1 MPVQSLLRQHQYLI
15 AVLCA
20 VAFGAASAAPTA
32 HQVAL
37 AAPASA
43 TASAAASGAEAAA
56 GYRAVAPAPGASNDP
71 ARIQQQLRRYFFD
84 AARDGRREML
94 AEFITARY
102 DLNVRDEKGYTAL
115 ILAAYHGHREAVE
128 QLLKAGADP
137 CVQDMRGNTALMGAI
152 FKGEVAIA
160 RRLVQADCA
169 PDQRNNAGQTAAM
182 YAALF
187 QRTELLQALAAK
199 GADLS
204 ARDAQGNDV
213 SQLQRGEFSM
223 APPQ

>member
-1 MPVQSLLRQHQYLI
+1 MSLSHRSRPWVL
-15 AVLCA
+15 AALCA
-20 VAFGAASAAPTA
+20 GAMAAGAAGAAPSAAPGTAAAAPTSPPAASAGAEPAAPTDPV
-32 HQVAL
+32 QVQ
-37 AAPASA
+37 
-43 TASAAASGAEAAA
+43 
-56 GYRAVAPAPGASNDP
+56 R
-71 ARIQQQLRRYFFD
+71 QLRRYFFD
-84 AARDGRREML
+84 AAREGRRDML
-94 AEFITARY
+94 GEFIAARY

-115 ILAAYHGHREAVE
+115 ILAAYHGHREVVE

-137 CVQDMRGNTALMGAI
+137 CVQDLRGNTALMGAI

-199 GADLS
+199 GADLGAKD
-204 ARDAQGNDV
+204 ARGNDV
-213 SQLQRGEFSM
+213 SQLQRGEFAGSP
-223 APPQ
+223 AR